1 MKIQDIKIIFICP
14 DHNEKYNKRKIHM
27 EELLRTLGCSSVIH
41 YKSGTDNYPH
51 CVTKACMEI
60 LSLYIDEP
68 ILILEDDVESTNIF
82 EFPLEDDT
90 DAIYLGISKSGGHP
104 TENRFHGY
112 SVFHP
117 YDNTLVKVRNMLSGH
132 AVVYNSKRYKQ
143 KVIEVFSKCLENNYY
158 PDVMLSRI
166 QDSFKVFAPRVPLFY
181 QSSKFNPLVDV
192 ERITK
197 IKINDDMT
205 TCPL

>member
-14 DHNEKYNKRKIHM
+14 DHNEKYKKRKIHT
-27 EELLRTLGCSSVIH
+27 EELLRTLGCSNVIH
-41 YKSGTDNYPH
+41 YKSGTDNYPY

-60 LSLYIDEP
+60 LALYIDEP
-68 ILILEDDVESTNIF
+68 ILILEDDLESTNIF

-90 DAIYLGISKSGGHP
+90 DAIYLGISKCGGHP
-104 TENRFHGY
+104 TENTFHGH

-143 KVIEVFSKCLENNYY
+143 KVIEVFSKCLENFHLYAKKTISLYN
-158 PDVMLSRI
+158 RN
-166 QDSFKVFAPRVPLFY
+166 
-181 QSSKFNPLVDV
+181 QSLK
-192 ERITK
+192 K
-197 IKINDDMT
+197 IK
-205 TCPL
+205 